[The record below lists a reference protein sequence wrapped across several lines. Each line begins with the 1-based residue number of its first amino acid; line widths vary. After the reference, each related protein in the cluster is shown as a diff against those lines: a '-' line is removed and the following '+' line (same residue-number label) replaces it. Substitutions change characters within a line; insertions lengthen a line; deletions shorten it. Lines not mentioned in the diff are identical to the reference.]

1 MKKIAIML
9 PVGYRGGT
17 FRASKNIAKAIAFA
31 AAEKN
36 QEIEVVFS
44 YVGAGGYDLF
54 SDFDDLK
61 SYNISLRETEWQVF
75 PRKTLIPM
83 ASILG
88 LDERFLTRGN
98 YCLPVDGANDFFDC
112 DLWLIISDR
121 LPAPLFPMKKFACI
135 VFDYIQ
141 RYVPDIMESSVL
153 AAQENT
159 LFDFVR
165 NAERVFA
172 TTPTTYDDV
181 VSYAGVAKSSVS
193 LLEIVFDPPVEDL
206 LEDIPIDLPEQF
218 FLWPTNKAEHKNQLN
233 ALRALEKYYLE
244 YSGTL
249 DVVITGVQSQE
260 IIENLKGEDTT
271 RFLSRVGQDLLI
283 QKHTH
288 LMGDLPDKVFFSLL
302 SRCSFVWNPTLYD
315 NGTFSVIEGAYFGKP
330 SLSANYPAMN
340 YLDRKFNLNLRF
352 CDPRN
357 ISEMAHMLLE
367 MEKSFRDIEL
377 PPQENLLE
385 FSWQRQSEALLK
397 AIVELI

>member
-61 SYNISLRETEWQVF
+61 PYNISLRETEWQVF
-75 PRKTLIPM
+75 PRKTLLPM
-83 ASILG
+83 TSILG
-88 LDERFLTRGN
+88 LDEHFLTRGN

-112 DLWLIISDR
+112 DLWLVVSDR
-121 LPAPLFPMKKFACI
+121 LPAALFPMKKYACI

-141 RYVPDIMESSVL
+141 RYVPDIMEASVL
-153 AAQENT
+153 ARQEDT
-159 LFDFVR
+159 LFDLVR
-165 NAERVFA
+165 NAERVFV
-172 TTPTTYDDV
+172 TTPAAYKDV
-181 VSYAGVAKSSVS
+181 VSYAGVAKSYVS
-193 LLEIVFDPPVEDL
+193 LLETVFDPPAEDL
-206 LEDIPIDLPEQF
+206 LEDMPLDLPEHF
-218 FLWPTNKAEHKNQLN
+218 FLWPTNKAGHKNQLN

-249 DVVITGVQSQE
+249 DVVVTGAQSQE
-260 IIENLKGEDTT
+260 IIEDADGEDSARLLTK
-271 RFLSRVGQDLLI
+271 VGQDLLT
-283 QKHTH
+283 QKHIH
-288 LMGDLPDKVFFSLL
+288 LMGNLPDKVFFSLL
-302 SRCSFVWNPTLYD
+302 SRCCFVWNPTLYD

-330 SLSANYPAMN
+330 SLTANYPAMD

-357 ISEMAHMLLE
+357 INEMAYMLLE

-377 PPQENLLE
+377 PPRDILLE

-397 AIVELI
+397 AIAELI